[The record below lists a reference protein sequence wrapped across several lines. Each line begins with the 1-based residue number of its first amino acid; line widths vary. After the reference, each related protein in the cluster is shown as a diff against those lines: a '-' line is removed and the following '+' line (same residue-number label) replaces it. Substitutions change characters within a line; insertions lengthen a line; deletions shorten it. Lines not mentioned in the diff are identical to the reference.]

1 MFAREVAYAK
11 PGNGRGASSLCIR
24 GMMIITDDNQR
35 REEETLPRYC
45 HDDVSPK
52 KCGGGG
58 VGKK

>member
-11 PGNGRGASSLCIR
+11 PGNGRGASSLCVR

-35 REEETLPRYC
+35 REEETSLPRYC
-45 HDDVSPK
+45 HDIAVDSG
-52 KCGGGG
+52 CGV